1 MDHQD
6 ADDAIESLPQDI
18 PVEKSESPTGETT
31 PRPLSQTSQDTP
43 FRKWV
48 DSFRPHKWPGEK
60 RERIVEGWPDPE
72 KEPFPVEFDLDPP
85 SFAAQD
91 ALWERGSGNSSNLGT
106 PKTTTNSIARSRAT
120 THSTTTQSALS
131 DVRVSG
137 DSSRPASSSCV
148 DEQVETRARKRRQI
162 LRELMTTEVDY
173 VSGLKALA
181 GVLSMLNVRTQIRQN
196 IQQIHDIHE
205 RFLSNLGERSPQSAH
220 QPPDD
225 ALDFVSYGLSKRLGN
240 IELPG
245 LKGRPHRS
253 LRTRSM
259 KAEMKKRRR
268 SLMSEPGEALEVAR
282 EIEALQTTS
291 FSAYDEYCR
300 NYELLSQDIA
310 LLRRSITDWSVYDKG
325 IEALSKSVA
334 STDSRRHEEN
344 KSMLISD
351 LMIKPIQR
359 LCKYPLILSDLLNV
373 TPSSDCPSA
382 NQVMHQVLQNMRAQV
397 GQINSAT
404 GNPVNKD
411 RIQKTLLLQKKTRFN
426 ESYRLRDIYKELGP
440 MTLCG
445 VLHVTYRT
453 QEHTAGE
460 FMVSVLFNSYLLL
473 GRIRDEYHALEILAC
488 IYIADLKM
496 DTLQN
501 GRGLT
506 CYGCPFSWKIVFQDQ
521 GENFELVL
529 SASTPTE
536 EKQWHT
542 EIMKLSV
549 ARENKAK
556 PGGVCD
562 PRKYSLLSLPLLP
575 LDRAQYTVA
584 SLSRRTSMDS
594 MAISR
599 KANIQRVIIRKTN
612 FPNYDESTSS
622 GSSTGEIERPKTPV
636 TRGSYNVIARRQDRI
651 RLEKLIEEVYTRDAL
666 PWPGMVLG
674 KGDIFEDIFS
684 PGSIIRRFSLHTGF
698 NKRSS
703 SVSTSHSGAVVT
715 EPQYIS
721 EYDGEEKDLITTLDG
736 DQNSP
741 EANFESPKT
750 PTPSLGRSRTLRF
763 ASTPRKSVT
772 LQRSE
777 KQGNQE
783 NNPESSPRKK
793 WSSPMSLFS
802 VLSPKNLASN
812 RAKDGQVKLSGEI
825 NKD

>member
-6 ADDAIESLPQDI
+6 ADDAIEPFPQEI
-18 PVEKSESPTGETT
+18 PVEKSESPTGDTT
-31 PRPLSQTSQDTP
+31 PTRPLSQASQDTP

-48 DSFRPHKWPGEK
+48 DSFRSHKRPGGT
-60 RERIVEGWPDPE
+60 RERIVEGWPDPDE
-72 KEPFPVEFDLDPP
+72 EPFPAEFDLDPP

-106 PKTTTNSIARSRAT
+106 PKTTTISIARSRAT

-148 DEQVETRARKRRQI
+148 DEQVEIRARKRRHI
-162 LRELMTTEVDY
+162 LRELMTTEVNY

-181 GVLSMLNVRTQIRQN
+181 GVLSMLNVRTQIRHN

-205 RFLSNLGERSPQSAH
+205 QFLSNL
-220 QPPDD
+220 
-225 ALDFVSYGLSKRLGN
+225 
-240 IELPG
+240 
-245 LKGRPHRS
+245 
-253 LRTRSM
+253 
-259 KAEMKKRRR
+259 EMEKRRK
-268 SLMSEPGEALEVAR
+268 SLMSEPSEALEVAR
-282 EIEALQTTS
+282 EIEAL
-291 FSAYDEYCR
+291 
-300 NYELLSQDIA
+300 DIA

-334 STDSRRHEEN
+334 STASRRHEEN
-344 KSMLISD
+344 KSMLMSD

-359 LCKYPLILSDLLNV
+359 LCKYPLILTDLVNV

-382 NQVMHQVLQNMRAQV
+382 NAVMHQVLQDMRAQV
-397 GQINSAT
+397 GKINSAT

-411 RIQKTLLLQKKTRFN
+411 RIEKTLLLQKKTRFN

-440 MTLCG
+440 MILCG

-460 FMVSVLFNSYLLL
+460 FMVSVLFNCHLLL
-473 GRIRDEYHALEILAC
+473 GRIRDEYHGMEILAC

-521 GENFELVL
+521 GEIFELVL

-549 ARENKAK
+549 TPMNMAK
-556 PGGVCD
+556 SGGVWD
-562 PRKYSLLSLPLLP
+562 PRKYSLLSLPLMP
-575 LDRAQYTVA
+575 LDRPQYTVA
-584 SLSRRTSMDS
+584 ALSRRTSMDS

-599 KANIQRVIIRKTN
+599 KVNVQRVIIRKTN

-674 KGDIFEDIFS
+674 KGDILEDIFS

-715 EPQYIS
+715 ESQYIE
-721 EYDGEEKDLITTLDG
+721 EYDGEEKDLIATLDG
-736 DQNSP
+736 DKNSSEP
-741 EANFESPKT
+741 NFESPKT

-763 ASTPRKSVT
+763 ASTPKKSVS

-777 KQGNQE
+777 KQGSQE
-783 NNPESSPRKK
+783 SNPEPSPRKK

-802 VLSPKNLASN
+802 VLSPKNLSSN
-812 RAKDGQVKLSGEI
+812 RAKDGQMKSSGEI
-825 NKD
+825 NKN

>member
-1 MDHQD
+1 MDPQD
-6 ADDAIESLPQDI
+6 TDDAIELLPQDI
-18 PVEKSESPTGETT
+18 PVEKSESPTGDTT
-31 PRPLSQTSQDTP
+31 PTRPLSQASQDSS

-48 DSFRPHKWPGEK
+48 DSFRPRKRPGGTQ
-60 RERIVEGWPDPE
+60 ERFVEGWPDLD
-72 KEPFPVEFDLDPP
+72 KEASPVEFNLDPP

-91 ALWERGSGNSSNLGT
+91 AQWERRSGNSSNLGT
-106 PKTTTNSIARSRAT
+106 PKTTTISIARSRAT

-131 DVRVSG
+131 DARVSG
-137 DSSRPASSSCV
+137 DSSRPTSSSCV
-148 DEQVETRARKRRQI
+148 DEQVEIRARKRRQI
-162 LRELMTTEVDY
+162 LRELIATEVDY
-173 VSGLKALA
+173 VCGLKALA
-181 GVLSMLNVRTQIRQN
+181 GVLSMLNVRTQIRHN
-196 IQQIHDIHE
+196 IQQMHEIHE
-205 RFLSNLGERSPQSAH
+205 RFLRNLGEMSPQSAH
-220 QPPDD
+220 PPPDD
-225 ALDFVSYGLSKRLGN
+225 ALDFVSRGLSKRLGN

-259 KAEMKKRRR
+259 KTEMEKRRR

-282 EIEALQTTS
+282 EIEALQTIS

-300 NYELLSQDIA
+300 NFELLSQDIA
-310 LLRRSITDWSVYDKG
+310 LLRRSITDWPVYDKG

-344 KSMLISD
+344 KSMMMSD

-359 LCKYPLILSDLLNV
+359 LCKYPLILSDLLSA

-382 NQVMHQVLQNMRAQV
+382 NNVMHQVLENMRVQV
-397 GQINSAT
+397 AQINSAT

-411 RIQKTLLLQKKTRFN
+411 RIQKTLLLQKKIRSN
-426 ESYRLRDIYKELGP
+426 ESNRLRDVYKELGP

-460 FMVSVLFNSYLLL
+460 FMVSVLFNCYLLL
-473 GRIRDEYHALEILAC
+473 GRIRDEAHGLEVLAC

-529 SASTPTE
+529 SASTPAE

-542 EIMKLSV
+542 EIMRFSV
-549 ARENKAK
+549 ALENMAK
-556 PGGVCD
+556 PGGVWD
-562 PRKYSLLSLPLLP
+562 PRKYSLLSLPLMP
-575 LDRAQYTVA
+575 LDRAQYSVA

-599 KANIQRVIIRKTN
+599 KANVQRVIIRKTN

-651 RLEKLIEEVYTRDAL
+651 RLEKMMEEVYTRDAL
-666 PWPGMVLG
+666 PWPGMILG

-684 PGSIIRRFSLHTGF
+684 PGSIIRRFSLHAGF

-703 SVSTSHSGAVVT
+703 SVSTSHSGGVVT
-715 EPQYIS
+715 ESQYVE
-721 EYDGEEKDLITTLDG
+721 EYDGEEKDLITTLDT
-736 DQNSP
+736 DQSSP
-741 EANFESPKT
+741 QANRESPKT
-750 PTPSLGRSRTLRF
+750 PTPSLGRSKTLRF
-763 ASTPRKSVT
+763 ASTPKKSVS

-777 KQGNQE
+777 KQGSQE
-783 NNPESSPRKK
+783 SNPESPRRK
-793 WSSPMSLFS
+793 WSSPMSLLS
-802 VLSPKNLASN
+802 ALSPKNLASN
-812 RAKDGQVKLSGEI
+812 RAKDGQMKPSGEI
-825 NKD
+825 NKN